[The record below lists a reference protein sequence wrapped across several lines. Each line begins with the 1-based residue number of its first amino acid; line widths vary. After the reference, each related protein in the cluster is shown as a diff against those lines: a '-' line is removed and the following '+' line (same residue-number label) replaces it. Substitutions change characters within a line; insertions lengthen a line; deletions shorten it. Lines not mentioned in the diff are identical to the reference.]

1 MARTL
6 SGTMPDLLEQIPGW
20 PAAFENFNIAPTT
33 VVPVVLESPNPRT
46 GEITR
51 QVDGVHWGFI
61 AAWKKSIFDRPQP
74 INARVETI
82 ATNGMF
88 RSAFRYRRCIVPANG
103 YFEWKVAADGSKQ
116 PFFIHATQGL
126 AFAGIYEDWTG
137 GGDSAFRSMAII
149 TRDAV
154 GPAQVLH
161 DRLPVM
167 LTPDAYDAWL
177 GSDLAS
183 AEQATNLLMDT
194 SARVAETLEFYPVDA
209 RVGNVR
215 NSGPELITP
224 LA

>member
-20 PAAFENFNIAPTT
+20 PAAFENFNIAPTAA
-33 VVPVVLESPNPRT
+33 VPVVLESPNPRT

-51 QVDGVHWGFI
+51 QVDVVHWGFI
-61 AAWKKSIFDRPQP
+61 AAWKKSISDRPQP
-74 INARVETI
+74 INARIETI

-88 RSAFRYRRCIVPANG
+88 RSAFRHRRCIVPANG
-103 YFEWKVAADGSKQ
+103 YYEWKVAADGSKQ

-126 AFAGIYEDWTG
+126 ALAGIYEDWTG

-149 TRDAV
+149 TREAV

-183 AEQATNLLMDT
+183 AEQATDLLMDT

>member
-1 MARTL
+1 
-6 SGTMPDLLEQIPGW
+6 
-20 PAAFENFNIAPTT
+20 
-33 VVPVVLESPNPRT
+33 
-46 GEITR
+46 
-51 QVDGVHWGFI
+51 VHWGFI

-82 ATNGMF
+82 ATSGMF